1 MLAAY
6 VSRESPV
13 RSFTA
18 ESIIFAV
25 PLPFHDRVKDMSAI
39 SRKNQVTLPVE
50 ALRAAG
56 LEPGD
61 DVQVRAIAPG
71 RLELVR
77 ADELIA
83 EFAGAFDAKVYP
95 EGYLDELR
103 REWP

>member
-1 MLAAY
+1 
-6 VSRESPV
+6 
-13 RSFTA
+13 
-18 ESIIFAV
+18 
-25 PLPFHDRVKDMSAI
+25 MSVI
-39 SRKNQVTLPVE
+39 SRKNQVTLPVD

-61 DVQVRAIAPG
+61 DVRVQAIGPG

-77 ADELIA
+77 ADELVEA
-83 EFAGAFDAKVYP
+83 FAGVFDAAVYP

>member
-1 MLAAY
+1 M
-6 VSRESPV
+6 
-13 RSFTA
+13 
-18 ESIIFAV
+18 
-25 PLPFHDRVKDMSAI
+25 I

-61 DVQVRAIAPG
+61 DVRVQAVSPG

-83 EFAGAFDAKVYP
+83 EFAGVFDGAVYP
-95 EGYLDELR
+95 DGYLAGLR

>member
-1 MLAAY
+1 
-6 VSRESPV
+6 VSV
-13 RSFTA
+13 
-18 ESIIFAV
+18 
-25 PLPFHDRVKDMSAI
+25 I
-39 SRKNQVTLPVE
+39 SRKNQLTLPIE

-61 DVQVRAIAPG
+61 DVRVQVVGPG

-77 ADELIA
+77 ADELVD
-83 EFAGAFDAKVYP
+83 EFAGVFDATVYP